1 MQHPLKWVISQ
12 KQCSRVGVVHSNQSK
27 MPGDRS
33 ATCICSL
40 LYCLLKYRLR
50 RGSGAQV
57 PFSMSAVFSWPLSIL
72 VNTWLCHTVPVGWLR
87 QCCPGA
93 GCWPCSENFADGL
106 PGTWLMHAQVPL
118 GRNGNFK
125 SATPSAHISFI
136 NQWVKKK
143 KNRDARYTFCM
154 LLYLGCAFCLLVM
167 SGAGAQSGVNDS
179 SEKAWGSHLVSGSC
193 RGNLLVQDPQLFL
206 KLASADI
213 CSENACQNFF
223 HQFGSEIISVKI

>member
-143 KNRDARYTFCM
+143 RTEMPDTLSAC
-154 LLYLGCAFCLLVM
+154 
-167 SGAGAQSGVNDS
+167 
-179 SEKAWGSHLVSGSC
+179 SC
-193 RGNLLVQDPQLFL
+193 T
-206 KLASADI
+206 LAVL
-213 CSENACQNFF
+213 
-223 HQFGSEIISVKI
+223 SVCW